1 MKGLPVTIPMTIRVA
16 GIALAA
22 VLLAGCGS
30 KEQPPVEKIVVRE
43 PGQAAVPG
51 PAVPTDDLVATG
63 KAAFAA
69 CAACHTVDLGAA
81 SGAGPNLHGVVG
93 REAGAIDG
101 FAYSEALE
109 GSGIVWTEA
118 ELDAFIADPTGKV
131 PGTAMAAGAVGDAET
146 RKAIIAYLAT
156 LTV

>member
-1 MKGLPVTIPMTIRVA
+1 MKGSAVIMPMTIRVA

-22 VLLAGCGS
+22 ALLAGCGS

-43 PGQAAVPG
+43 PGQAAA
-51 PAVPTDDLVATG
+51 PAPAASANDLVATG

-69 CAACHTVDLGAA
+69 CAACHTVEPGAA
-81 SGAGPNLHGVVG
+81 SGVGPNLHGVVG
-93 REAGAIDG
+93 REAGSIAG
-101 FAYSEALE
+101 FAYSEALD

-118 ELDAFIADPTGKV
+118 ELDAFIADPMGKV
-131 PGTAMAAGAVGDAET
+131 PGTAMAAGAVGDAGT